1 MKSFLQFS
9 FFTLLILFFCTC
21 KQPAEP
27 LNLQGN
33 ERKKIEIVTNYGSMI
48 IELYNETPLHRDNMV
63 NLASNKAF
71 DSLLFHRVINEFMIQ
86 GGDPDSRK
94 AQPNDTL
101 GNGDAPY
108 LIDAEF
114 HSELF
119 HKKGVLAAARDD
131 NHAKASSAM
140 QFYIVQGKKFNDSLL
155 KIVEKRIDKNR
166 ARDYFRNDNRKNTLI
181 DSIQYASDNEHMEH
195 YNQLMD
201 SVLRLAYQ
209 EENFKSYVI
218 PDYQRKIYKSIG
230 GTPHLDQNYT
240 VFGELIKGMN
250 VLDSIARV
258 PTNTLDRPLNDV
270 RIQTIKLLN

>member
-1 MKSFLQFS
+1 
-9 FFTLLILFFCTC
+9 
-21 KQPAEP
+21 
-27 LNLQGN
+27 
-33 ERKKIEIVTNYGSMI
+33 MI
-48 IELYNETPLHRDNMV
+48 IELYNETPLHRDNMI

>member
-1 MKSFLQFS
+1 MKSLWHYSFLS
-9 FFTLLILFFCTC
+9 LLILLFCKC
-21 KQPAEP
+21 KQPAETLDAP
-27 LNLQGN
+27 GE

-48 IELYNETPLHRDNMV
+48 VELYNETPLHRDNMI
-63 NLASNKAF
+63 NLANNKAY

-114 HSELF
+114 HDDLF

-131 NHAKASSAM
+131 HPEKASIAM

-155 KIVEKRIDKNR
+155 KLVEKRIDKNR
-166 ARDYFRNDNRKNTLI
+166 ARDYFRNENRKTTLI
-181 DSIQYASDNEHMEH
+181 DSIQYARDHEHMKT
-195 YNQLMD
+195 YNRLMD
-201 SVLRLAYQ
+201 NLLRLAYQ
-209 EENFKSYVI
+209 EEKFKPYVI
-218 PDYQRKIYKSIG
+218 PDDQRKVYKSIG

-240 VFGELIKGMN
+240 VFGELVKGMN

-258 PTNTLDRPLNDV
+258 PTNTLDRPLTAV